1 MHTIMHQVLYLCSY
15 NILLTPAKK
24 ASVSTNTFRTEV
36 MKDIVQCIV
45 KSCKIV
51 ISCDAANRSPDVGN
65 CSLAHKNK
73 KKLKLSLSKPK
84 KTATG
89 KERLRPFRFC

>member
-1 MHTIMHQVLYLCSY
+1 M
-15 NILLTPAKK
+15 
-24 ASVSTNTFRTEV
+24 
-36 MKDIVQCIV
+36 
-45 KSCKIV
+45 

-89 KERLRPFRFC
+89 KENFARFDFVDEAKAETLSKRLVPKNTATSTKWCVSTFESW